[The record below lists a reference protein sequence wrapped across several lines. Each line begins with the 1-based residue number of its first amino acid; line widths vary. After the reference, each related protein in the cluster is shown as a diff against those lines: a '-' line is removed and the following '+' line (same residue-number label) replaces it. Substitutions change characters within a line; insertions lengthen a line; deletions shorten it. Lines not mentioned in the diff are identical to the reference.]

1 MQPGGLRLPVT
12 ITPGTLPSSSLLCVQ
27 KIHSM
32 SLPDLYNIMNQHR
45 ERLKFL
51 MENDILSDTWKI
63 QIVESVKEI
72 YDVTHKRNSND
83 TIRDN
88 TDTSRS
94 VS

>member
-1 MQPGGLRLPVT
+1 MQPGGLRLPLT

-27 KIHSM
+27 KIQSM

-51 MENDILSDTWKI
+51 KENDILSDTWKI